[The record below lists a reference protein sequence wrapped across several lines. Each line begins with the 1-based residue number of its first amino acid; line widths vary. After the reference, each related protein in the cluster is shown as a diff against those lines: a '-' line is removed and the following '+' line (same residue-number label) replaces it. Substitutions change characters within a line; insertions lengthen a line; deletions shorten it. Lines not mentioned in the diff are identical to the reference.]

1 MGDAVV
7 YGSSAKCDQSLDF
20 LRRNV
25 INTADLRS
33 VHNSKVVRKFNN
45 NNRYLMYG
53 SKNNNFPVLY
63 ILIFKDESLIRFKNS
78 FVH

>member
-1 MGDAVV
+1 M
-7 YGSSAKCDQSLDF
+7 
-20 LRRNV
+20 
-25 INTADLRS
+25 
-33 VHNSKVVRKFNN
+33 

-63 ILIFKDESLIRFKNS
+63 VLIFKDESLIRSKNS